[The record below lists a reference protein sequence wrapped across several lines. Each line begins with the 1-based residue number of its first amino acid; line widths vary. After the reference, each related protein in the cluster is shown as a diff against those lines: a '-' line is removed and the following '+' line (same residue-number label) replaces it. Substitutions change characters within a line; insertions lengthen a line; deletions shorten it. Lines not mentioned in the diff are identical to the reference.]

1 MKIWNFIYHHL
12 SNNKNVV
19 LITVV
24 ERNGSSPGVVGF
36 KMAISASGEMEG
48 SIGGGIMEYKMS
60 KLAKSIAM
68 EGNKNPLIKK
78 QIHNPDAGEEKS
90 GLICSGEQTHAFI
103 PLNSSH
109 LNEIKKIVDV
119 LARGDN
125 GVLNLTNKGLFLNK
139 NMKSDEPIQYIF
151 KNDDDWEY
159 KEKIG
164 LKDTIFIFGAGH
176 ISVPL
181 SQVCR
186 MLDFRVVV
194 LDDRKNLSTF
204 ENNQFAH
211 QKHIINFNNIAD
223 MVPDN
228 PHNSYVVIMSFAH
241 KNDEVILKQM
251 VNKNLKY
258 LGMIGSKNKIKTIY
272 DSLTQQGISE
282 KDLSRV
288 DAPIGLS
295 INSKTTAEIAI
306 SIAAKIIQVRNS

>member
-1 MKIWNFIYHHL
+1 MEIWNFIYHQL
-12 SNNKNVV
+12 SKNKNVV

-36 KMAISASGEMEG
+36 KMAVSASGEMEG

-60 KLAKSIAM
+60 NLAKTIAM
-68 EGNKNPLIKK
+68 EGNKNPFVKK
-78 QIHNPDAGEEKS
+78 QIHNPDAGDEKS

-103 PLNSSH
+103 PLNSSQ
-109 LNEIKKIVDV
+109 LNEIKKIIDV

-125 GVLNLTNKGLFLNK
+125 GVLNLTNNGLFFNE
-139 NMKSDEPIQYIF
+139 NMKSEEPNQYMF

-181 SQVCR
+181 SQVCL

-204 ENNQFAH
+204 ENNHFAH
-211 QKHIINFNNIAD
+211 QKHIIDFKNIAD
-223 MVPDN
+223 IVPEN
-228 PHNSYVVIMSFAH
+228 QHSYVVIMSFAH
-241 KNDEVILKQM
+241 KNDEVILEQM

-272 DSLTQQGISE
+272 DSLIQQGISE
-282 KDLSRV
+282 KNLSRV

-295 INSKTTAEIAI
+295 INSKTPAEIAI
-306 SIAAKIIQVRNS
+306 SIAAKIIQARNS

>member
-1 MKIWNFIYHHL
+1 MKIWNFIYHQL
-12 SNNKNVV
+12 SENKNVV

-36 KMAISASGEMEG
+36 KMAVSASGEMEG

-60 KLAKSIAM
+60 KLAKTIAL
-68 EGNKNPLIKK
+68 EGNKNPFVKT
-78 QIHNPDAGEEKS
+78 QIHNPDAGEDKS
-90 GLICSGEQTHAFI
+90 GLICLGEQTHAFI

-109 LNEIKKIVDV
+109 VHEIKKIVDV

-125 GVLNLTNKGLFLNK
+125 GVLNLTNNGLFLSDH
-139 NMKSDEPIQYIF
+139 MKSNEPIQYIF

-164 LKDTIFIFGAGH
+164 LKDTLFIFGAGH

-211 QKHIINFNNIAD
+211 QKHIIDFKNIAD
-223 MVPDN
+223 MVPEN
-228 PHNSYVVIMSFAH
+228 QHTYVVIMSFAH

-251 VNKNLKY
+251 VKKNIKY

-272 DSLTQQGISE
+272 DSLIQQVISK

-306 SIAAKIIQVRNS
+306 SIAAKIIQIRNS